1 MWMDAASTRLSIE
14 HSAERQL
21 RLLNHGGQSRHL
33 VDLSIEH
40 SAERQLRPLRTPS
53 LILPLFAL
61 SIEHSA
67 ERQLRPFNPGKLNA
81 VRDSPLSIEHSAER
95 QLRPDA
101 RERFPPVVCGGGG
114 AIRVESFGC
123 AGALRTCR
131 SASLP
136 CKELPDVLSTVGWL
150 CFAVDE
156 WRNKILWVRGD
167 WTDVRRC
174 PNALL
179 QTQTMR

>member
-1 MWMDAASTRLSIE
+1 MNPRRKLPSFAFNRAFSRKAIE
-14 HSAERQL
+14 TCGHGIVLQHVVDER
-21 RLLNHGGQSRHL
+21 
-33 VDLSIEH
+33 
-40 SAERQLRPLRTPS
+40 
-53 LILPLFAL
+53 
-61 SIEHSA
+61 
-67 ERQLRPFNPGKLNA
+67 
-81 VRDSPLSIEHSAER
+81 LSIEHSAER
-95 QLRPDA
+95 QLRPDYMARKRSAVVDFQSIEHSAERQLRPVA

-114 AIRVESFGC
+114 AIRVEPFGC

-131 SASLP
+131 NASLP

>member
-1 MWMDAASTRLSIE
+1 MLNEEFAAKSSTFNRAFSRKAIE
-14 HSAERQL
+14 TAYTLAFQTYAS
-21 RLLNHGGQSRHL
+21 SC
-33 VDLSIEH
+33 
-40 SAERQLRPLRTPS
+40 
-53 LILPLFAL
+53 
-61 SIEHSA
+61 
-67 ERQLRPFNPGKLNA
+67 
-81 VRDSPLSIEHSAER
+81 LSIEHSAER

-114 AIRVESFGC
+114 AIRVEPFGC